1 MYFSIDFKEIEAL
14 ILAKTGLEITLKA
27 YNNELTLQP
36 RNMGFVQ
43 NRVKVRIK
51 IDETY
56 MVPNRLKLQVSA
68 GVFTNL
74 VVPKIMAMLDYLPEG
89 SVARQNDGVV
99 YLMLDKIPQLE
110 TFCSNCRIDRID
122 FDGNFKRISIDA
134 VFSEKS
140 GINVNDIPP
149 AIEDSWS
156 SSTSLKDRE
165 IGNTFIGLA
174 RAVFESDKIDEV
186 VQQTKAEAENPE
198 AVTVDDLKSAAISF
212 LKNKWASI
220 KADVEAVKD
229 DNDSE
234 DTATADLT
242 NR

>member
-1 MYFSIDFKEIEAL
+1 MYFSVDFAEIEAL
-14 ILAKTGLEITLKA
+14 ILAKTGLEVTLKA
-27 YNNELTLQP
+27 SDNELTLQP

-51 IDETY
+51 IDDTY
-56 MVPNRLKLQVSA
+56 RVSNRLKFQVSA

-74 VVPKIMAMLDYLPEG
+74 VVPKIMAMLDFMPEG
-89 SVARQNDGVV
+89 SVARQNDGTV
-99 YLMLDKIPQLE
+99 YLMLDKISQLD

-122 FDGNFKRISIDA
+122 FDGNFKRISVDA
-134 VFSEKS
+134 VFSEES

-174 RAVFESDKIDEV
+174 RAIFESDKIDEV
-186 VQQTKAEAENPE
+186 VQQTKAEAENPN
-198 AVTVDDLKSAAISF
+198 AVTVDDLKSAAVSF
-212 LKNKWASI
+212 LKHKWASI
-220 KADVEAVKD
+220 KADVESAKED
-229 DNDSE
+229 GASD
-234 DTATADLT
+234 DTATDESSK
-242 NR
+242 